1 MNSVLNVLV
10 ELLEEIFFIQ
20 TDLLVDGVRLAE
32 VTGKLRLRL
41 ELLLVILMPPFKV
54 NPELFELTRCS
65 SCKGMNLICSE
76 ERWNSLERR
85 LLLNETSIGNLDRK
99 VFCDIVSFIKEN
111 DKVLGHFLYQ
121 YTNAVLNL
129 EIIDV
134 LRKNVLEL
142 IDEQLAASDDGYLL
156 ALLLVVDSQQHNAH

>member
-1 MNSVLNVLV
+1 LDSFLDVIV
-10 ELLEEIFFIQ
+10 ELREEIFFLLV
-20 TDLLVDGVRLAE
+20 DLLVNGERLVE

-41 ELLLVILMPPFKV
+41 ELLLVVLIPPFEV
-54 NPELFELTRCS
+54 LPERFKLTRCS
-65 SCKGMNLICSE
+65 SCKGMNLVCSE

-85 LLLNETSIGNLDRK
+85 LLLNESSIGNLDRK
-99 VFCDIVSFIKEN
+99 VFCDVVSFIKEN

-121 YTNAVLNL
+121 YTNAVLNI

-134 LRKNVLEL
+134 LLKSVLEL

-156 ALLLVVDSQQHNAH
+156 AFLLVVDRQQHNAM